1 MAHTYIAHTKSGH
14 PLMDTGLAIAM
25 HAVPGITG
33 MNKFGT
39 NELVDQD
46 FSYLWEFGD
55 GWVALPSATT
65 LEAASTSALDTA
77 LGTGATGLTIEGLDD
92 NYDEIS
98 EDVALDGQTPVLT
111 TQLFLYVNRV
121 FITGAGST
129 EKNQGDIYV
138 ADDST
143 AWSSGVPV
151 TDAAVQCLIRPLHGQ
166 SQQCIYTVPRGFTA
180 FIHDGYMT
188 TEGTLVT
195 RLRVMFW
202 NRFTNAHRTAFEMT
216 IKGPTFSHTPYPP
229 VAMLEKNSVY
239 METSVSAGSAHV
251 SGGLNF
257 VLVDN
262 KMLGDEFDFPPS

>member
-1 MAHTYIAHTKSGH
+1 
-14 PLMDTGLAIAM
+14 M
-25 HAVPGITG
+25 HAVPGVTG
-33 MNKFGT
+33 LNKFGT
-39 NELVDQD
+39 NESVTTS

-55 GWVALPSATT
+55 GWTPIPTATT
-65 LEAASTSALDTA
+65 LEVASTSALDTA
-77 LGTGATGLTIEGLDD
+77 GGTGATGLTIEGLDD

-98 EDVALDGQTPVLT
+98 DTVALNGQTPVVT
-111 TQLFLYVNRV
+111 TKLFLYVNRA

-129 EKNQGDIYV
+129 EKNQGSIYV

-151 TDAAVQCLIRPLHGQ
+151 TDAAVQGLINPLHGQ
-166 SQQCIYTVPRGFTA
+166 TQQVIYTVPAGFTA
-180 FIHDGYMT
+180 FVHDGYMT
-188 TEGTLVT
+188 TEANIIT

-216 IKGPTFSHTPYPP
+216 IKGPTFSHAPYPYVP
-229 VAMLEKNSVY
+229 FLEKNSVY
-239 METSVSAGSAHV
+239 MEVSVSAGTTTV

-262 KMLGDEFDFPPS
+262 KQLGDEFDFPPS